1 MKRRTVLRLVP
12 VCLMVAAGRA
22 VATTYLSIEEA
33 QRNLLPGRKLEQA
46 FFTLSE
52 EQARDIERRAD
63 ASVRVREVRAWRVEG
78 GGAFFVD
85 EVVGKHEFIT
95 YALALEPDGAV
106 RGIEILDYRES
117 YGGQVREAAWRRQF
131 VGKRASDPVRLT
143 SDIRNVSGATLSC
156 KNVTNGVRRL
166 LATYEIAFKPR

>member
-1 MKRRTVLRLVP
+1 MVP
-12 VCLMVAAGRA
+12 ACLLAAA
-22 VATTYLSIEEA
+22 APAIATTYLSVAEA
-33 QRNLLPGRKLEQA
+33 QRSLFPGRELRKA

-52 EQARDIERRAD
+52 TQAGEIERRAD
-63 ASVRVREVRAWRVEG
+63 VNVREREVRVWRVEG

-85 EVVGKHEFIT
+85 AVVGKHEFIT
-95 YALALEPDGAV
+95 YALALEADGSV

-131 VGKRASDPVRLT
+131 VGRRAGDPVRLA

-166 LATYEIAFKPR
+166 LATYEIAVRTR

>member
-12 VCLMVAAGRA
+12 ACLFAAASRA
-22 VATTYLSIEEA
+22 VATTYLTVEKA
-33 QRNLLPGRKLEQA
+33 QQSLLAGRALRKA

-52 EQARDIERRAD
+52 DQARDIERKTDTNVRA
-63 ASVRVREVRAWRVEG
+63 REVRLWRVDG

-95 YALALEPDGAV
+95 YALALDADGAV

-117 YGGQVREAAWRRQF
+117 YGHQVRDAAWRRQF
-131 VGKRASDPVRLT
+131 SGKRAGDPVRLAA
-143 SDIRNVSGATLSC
+143 DIRNISGATLSC

-166 LATYEIAFKPR
+166 LATYEIAVKAR